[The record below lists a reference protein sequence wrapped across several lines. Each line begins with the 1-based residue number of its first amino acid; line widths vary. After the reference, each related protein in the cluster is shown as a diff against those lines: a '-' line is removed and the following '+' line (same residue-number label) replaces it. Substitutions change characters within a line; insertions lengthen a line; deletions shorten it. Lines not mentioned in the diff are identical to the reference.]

1 MIVGSFVKLKGKEKV
16 FMVADRKHNT
26 NLVYQEM
33 VLMDAVG
40 NLYVH
45 TTDECERF
53 VVSDPERYLFNKS
66 YKSLMDCGYLYYQE
80 DFYRAA
86 TEYLCE
92 DLPDNYFSLD
102 VSDRHACLEDLA
114 AFPFEGCLGDWME
127 DHIDVLARDY
137 NKFRNQ
143 NKKYQGE

>member
-53 VVSDPERYLFNKS
+53 VVSDQERYLFNKS

>member
-1 MIVGSFVKLKGKEKV
+1 
-16 FMVADRKHNT
+16 
-26 NLVYQEM
+26 
-33 VLMDAVG
+33 
-40 NLYVH
+40 
-45 TTDECERF
+45 
-53 VVSDPERYLFNKS
+53 
-66 YKSLMDCGYLYYQE
+66 MDCGYLYYQE